1 METINLQ
8 DIKDLIGMYKA
19 AGQTPPP
26 AVQGGM
32 TVPAGEGNPPAQQK
46 KYDQVTTDMK
56 KVQECINGF
65 NAKFEQWKMQNGGG
79 VTPSAPPVKMAM
91 YKYAGRPATEV
102 AETISRVVPK
112 FVPKFAV
119 RARKNVRP
127 VSDATIN
134 NGSNT
139 FKNIAVGTG
148 VAGAGLG
155 VGAGGIYAAK
165 KLGDTADKVNGL
177 VDQGQKSLSDVNKVT
192 STVRDMTRGVQEGAG
207 YGDAQR
213 RAFLKADKISTG
225 IGNKYFRPLLG
236 NNSETLNGDAY
247 TQGRRLG
254 AQGAQAVSDAQR
266 AAAGAQQAVD
276 DPLGYVND
284 KILKPG
290 KEWLKKDSLGFG
302 LPNWGM
308 LAAIPALYGG
318 YKMMSGGFGGD
329 DVAERKHRRRMRDM
343 ENIAMQQ
350 KLYGR

>member
-1 METINLQ
+1 
-8 DIKDLIGMYKA
+8 MYKA

-79 VTPSAPPVKMAM
+79 VTPPAPPVKMAM
-91 YKYAGRPATEV
+91 YKYAGRPAAEV
-102 AETISRVVPK
+102 AETVSRVVPK
-112 FVPKFAV
+112 VVPKFAG
-119 RARKNVRP
+119 RPRKNVIP

-139 FKNIAVGTG
+139 FKNIALGTG
-148 VAGAGLG
+148 AVG

-165 KLGDTADKVNGL
+165 RFGDTADKVNSL
-177 VDQGQKSLSDVNKVT
+177 VDQGQQVVSNANNMVSDLQNMK
-192 STVRDMTRGVQEGAG
+192 RGLQEGAG

-254 AQGAQAVSDAQR
+254 AQGAQAVSDAQS
-266 AAAGAQQAVD
+266 AAAGVQQAVD
-276 DPLGYVND
+276 NPLEYFNN

>member
-1 METINLQ
+1 
-8 DIKDLIGMYKA
+8 MYKA

-79 VTPSAPPVKMAM
+79 VTPPAPPVKMAM

-102 AETISRVVPK
+102 AETVSRVVPK
-112 FVPKFAV
+112 LVPKFAV
-119 RARKNVRP
+119 RPRKNVRP

-139 FKNIAVGTG
+139 FKNIALGTG
-148 VAGAGLG
+148 AVG

-165 KLGDTADKVNGL
+165 RFGDTADKVNSL
-177 VDQGQKSLSDVNKVT
+177 VDQGQQVVSNANNMVSDLQNMK
-192 STVRDMTRGVQEGAG
+192 RGIQEGIG

-225 IGNKYFRPLLG
+225 VGNKYFRPLLG

-254 AQGAQAVSDAQR
+254 AQGAQAVSDAQS
-266 AAAGAQQAVD
+266 AAAGVQQAVD
-276 DPLGYVND
+276 NPLEYFNN

>member
-26 AVQGGM
+26 SVQGGM

-46 KYDQVTTDMK
+46 KYDQLTTDMN

-79 VTPSAPPVKMAM
+79 VTSPAQPVKMAM
-91 YKYAGRPATEV
+91 YKYAGRPAAEV

-112 FVPKFAV
+112 FVG
-119 RARKNVRP
+119 RAHKNVRP
-127 VSDATIN
+127 VSAAPIN

-139 FKNIAVGTG
+139 FKNLAVGTG
-148 VAGAGLG
+148 AVGLTG
-155 VGAGGIYAAK
+155 GGIYAAK
-165 KLGDTADKVNGL
+165 RLGDTADKVNGL
-177 VDQGQKSLSDVNKVT
+177 VDQGQQVVSKANNMAGDLQN
-192 STVRDMTRGVQEGAG
+192 MNRGIQEGMG

-213 RAFLKADKISTG
+213 RAFLKTDKISTG

-254 AQGAQAVSDAQR
+254 AQAAQAVSDAQR

-276 DPLGYVND
+276 DPLGYVKD
-284 KILKPG
+284 KVLKPG